1 MDSRIHGKEI
11 ILGNYNI
18 PPYTRQIELLIRL
31 NRINLIKDRDGN
43 GYISFDKK
51 EHRSLYETI
60 EGLLC
65 LPSHSIVEIN
75 INTERHKL
83 DIYTFST
90 ITSYGLKQL
99 EREYTIGYGLEDCIG
114 LHIDF
119 HPDWLLLLQL
129 QIYTNKLG
137 QQHKQGDE
145 GNDDKIHANSKYTR
159 STFKST
165 RNSKHII

>member
-11 ILGNYNI
+11 KFSQYNL
-18 PPYTRQIELLIRL
+18 PPYTKQIELLIKL

-43 GYISFDKK
+43 GYISFDKI
-51 EHRSLYETI
+51 EHRSLYEII

-65 LPSHSIVEIN
+65 LPGHSIVEIN

-83 DIYTFST
+83 DIYTFSS
-90 ITSYGLKQL
+90 ITSYGLNQL

-119 HPDWLLLLQL
+119 HLDWMLLLQL
-129 QIYTNKLG
+129 QIHTNQLPKTE
-137 QQHKQGDE
+137 KEFYDRE
-145 GNDDKIHANSKYTR
+145 GVLISCAKKKEVED
-159 STFKST
+159 
-165 RNSKHII
+165 